1 METSQR
7 SSSASAANSSGANTT
22 DQLTAGEG
30 QEGTIAGSWP
40 GGRVLKLGRLC
51 NDPDLD
57 VVIRC
62 SEDSSTKRLEIH
74 GDILSNSS
82 RVLKQKINTI
92 EEVPSSDGEVK
103 RELYLTVESLRTA
116 KALGSMISA
125 THQVPLLDD
134 YQTFVDF
141 GKTMY
146 DYEWRIEDFNQS
158 ASVFRSLHWNDDQ
171 NSDLKIKNST
181 PTIPNIEHLESWTL
195 LAFVFN
201 WSDIFAE
208 ASQNVIMNTVRSID
222 EPRET
227 HSSLP
232 EELRGK

>member
-1 METSQR
+1 
-7 SSSASAANSSGANTT
+7 
-22 DQLTAGEG
+22 
-30 QEGTIAGSWP
+30 
-40 GGRVLKLGRLC
+40 
-51 NDPDLD
+51 
-57 VVIRC
+57 
-62 SEDSSTKRLEIH
+62 
-74 GDILSNSS
+74 
-82 RVLKQKINTI
+82 
-92 EEVPSSDGEVK
+92 
-103 RELYLTVESLRTA
+103 
-116 KALGSMISA
+116 
-125 THQVPLLDD
+125 
-134 YQTFVDF
+134 VDF

-201 WSDIFAE
+201 WSDVFAE